1 MYEIKIKESASP
13 LVFALCILLFFIMTI
28 MTISL
33 FFEYRFFKQQ
43 AERMLELQKD
53 YQEYLSYLK
62 QSCFF
67 KKLSPEESE
76 GAEEFS
82 DEWTEESSDALL
94 NPVNREV
101 LYLRQAALGFG
112 KAHNLERVVRPL
124 YEGGTWDTNYSSVIR
139 SCLEP
144 KQHGM
149 ARSTTTSNKRYK
161 RNSKYLYDFSLE
173 WPINKKQFWI
183 SSHFGPRKKRFHYG
197 IDMAAL
203 KGTPVYPA
211 LEGTV
216 VEVSYTPKGY
226 GKAIVLSHKKCKTRY
241 AHLDEIFVKV
251 GQKVTTTK
259 QIGCVGATG
268 LVRGKH
274 DASHLHFEVID
285 LFGKRINPLY
295 ILR

>member
-1 MYEIKIKESASP
+1 MKIKESACS
-13 LVFALCILLFFIMTI
+13 LIVVLCGLLFFIM
-28 MTISL
+28 SL
-33 FFEYRFFKQQ
+33 ITVALFVEYRFFKQQ
-43 AERMLELQKD
+43 ALRMLELQKD
-53 YQEYLSYLK
+53 YQDYLYSLK
-62 QSCFF
+62 QINFLKRS
-67 KKLSPEESE
+67 LLHDTDSEEDSFDDTWIDDSSE
-76 GAEEFS
+76 AR
-82 DEWTEESSDALL
+82 L

-101 LYLRQAALGFG
+101 LYLRNAALGFG
-112 KAHNLERVVRPL
+112 KAHNLEKVVKPL
-124 YEGGTWDTNYSSVIR
+124 YEGGRWDTNYSSVIR
-139 SCLEP
+139 NCLKP
-144 KQHGM
+144 KPQLNQRG
-149 ARSTTTSNKRYK
+149 STRLTK
-161 RNSKYLYDFSLE
+161 RNTFIPKYLYDFSLA

-203 KGTPVYPA
+203 KGTPIYPA
-211 LEGTV
+211 ADGTV

-226 GKAIVLSHKKCKTRY
+226 GKSIVVSHKNCKTRY
-241 AHLDEIFVKV
+241 AHLDEILVKV
-251 GQKVTTTK
+251 GQKVTVSK